1 MSEKKFES
9 AIEAEASFYGAL
21 EKSDLGGVMAAWA
34 KDETVVCIHPM
45 GPALEGQAAVR
56 DGWQVICDSGQS
68 LSFNVVSVRY
78 EETDDLAVHVV
89 REEITMAGE
98 PPKSALMLA
107 TNVYRRTDDGWR
119 MIMHHSSP
127 GASGE
132 SVSSG
137 PVVLH

>member
-1 MSEKKFES
+1 MSDKKFES
-9 AIEAEASFYGAL
+9 AMEAEAFFYEAL
-21 EKSDLGGVMAAWA
+21 QRGDLGEVMAAWA
-34 KDETVVCIHPM
+34 DDETVVCIHPM

-56 DGWQVICDSGQS
+56 DGWQVICESGQS

-78 EETDDLAVHVV
+78 EESGQLAVHVV
-89 REEITMAGE
+89 REEITMAGK
-98 PPKSALMLA
+98 PPKEALMLA
-107 TNVYRRTDDGWR
+107 TNVYRNTEEGWR
-119 MIMHHSSP
+119 MVLHHSSP

>member
-1 MSEKKFES
+1 MSDRTFSS
-9 AIEAEASFYGAL
+9 ALEAEAHFYEAL
-21 EKSDLGGVMAAWA
+21 QQGNLDDVMSAWA
-34 KDETVVCIHPM
+34 DDETVVCIHPI

-56 DGWQVICDSGQS
+56 DSWQVICESGQS
-68 LSFNVVSVRY
+68 LMFSIVSVRY
-78 EETDDLAVHVV
+78 EESEQLAVHVV

-98 PPKSALMLA
+98 PPKEALMLA
-107 TNVYRRTDDGWR
+107 TNVYRNTDDGWR
-119 MIMHHSSP
+119 MILHHSSP

>member
-1 MSEKKFES
+1 MSEAKFES
-9 AIEAEASFYGAL
+9 ALEAEASFYGAL
-21 EKSDLGGVMAAWA
+21 EKSDLAGVMSAWA
-34 KDETVVCIHPM
+34 DDESVVCIHPM
-45 GPALEGQAAVR
+45 GSALEGQAAVR

-68 LSFNVVSVRY
+68 LSFNVTSVRY

-98 PPKSALMLA
+98 PPREALMLA

-119 MIMHHSSP
+119 MILHHSSP

>member
-1 MSEKKFES
+1 MSEKKFET

-34 KDETVVCIHPM
+34 TDETVVCIHPM
-45 GPALEGQAAVR
+45 GPALEGLAAVR

>member
-1 MSEKKFES
+1 MSEKKFET

-21 EKSDLGGVMAAWA
+21 EKSDLAGVMAAWA
-34 KDETVVCIHPM
+34 TDETVVCIHPM

-78 EETDDLAVHVV
+78 EEADDLAVHVV

-107 TNVYRRTDDGWR
+107 TNVYRRTDEGWR